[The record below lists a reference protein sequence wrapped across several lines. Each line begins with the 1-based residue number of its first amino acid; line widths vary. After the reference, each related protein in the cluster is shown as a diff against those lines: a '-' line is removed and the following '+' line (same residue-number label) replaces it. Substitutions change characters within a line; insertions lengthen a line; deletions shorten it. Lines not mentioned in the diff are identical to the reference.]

1 MIITILDKCRVE
13 EKCQSC
19 PFSKT
24 SKCMEACPTDA
35 IFLLNNKSFSCL
47 TCGECARNCPNKA
60 IKRNEFGG
68 YYVDRRRCNGCG
80 ICANVCPIGI
90 IKIVEKDEK
99 KFPMGICSMCGVC
112 VEVCP
117 YNARVSSYEL
127 LNTKREGLAERYLKV
142 LENLMK
148 VKLFR
153 AEKLDKVVEKVER
166 KSIKIDRDKC
176 VGCLRCSYLC
186 PRETIIPDSIDA
198 CTSCNLCGEICPKD
212 AIKDGEVDYDKCI
225 LCLKCVKICPNDA
238 LKVENFKVVKVKEDK
253 KSQPTSYCINC
264 GLCAEHC
271 PSGAL
276 RFEEGHLYYSP
287 DVCWKCLKCVEICP
301 NDVRRVKDDR
311 VVGGCSLCGIC
322 INNCPEEA
330 ISITTVKLE
339 RIKDEN
345 CILCGTCSNLCPRDA
360 IIIDRSNKEI
370 LFTNNCISCETCAI
384 HCPRDVIP
392 NTTGYKKVV
401 DRENSFIRVDMDFC
415 IKCGLCNKV
424 CPNNCID
431 YGVIDKERC
440 EFCGACYN
448 ICPTKA
454 IYLHRKWK
462 VKCGD

>member
-90 IKIVEKDEK
+90 IKIAEKDGK
-99 KFPMGICSMCGVC
+99 KFPMGICSMCGIC

-176 VGCLRCSYLC
+176 VGCLKCSYLC

-198 CTSCNLCGEICPKD
+198 CTSCNLRGENCPKD
-212 AIKDGEVDYDKCI
+212 AIKDGEVDYSKCI

-238 LKVENFKVVKVKEDK
+238 LKVENFKIIKVKEEQPKNEEKTKEAKDVLTMALSTLVEVENVIPIPLIKAQALVEEASKTIKKDK
-253 KSQPTSYCINC
+253 KQTLKYLDEAKHQLVIAEDLGYTSTSDTTYKMLKDEITK
-264 GLCAEHC
+264 LESEIHK
-271 PSGAL
+271 
-276 RFEEGHLYYSP
+276 GHKTASIFSDLIQ
-287 DVCWKCLKCVEICP
+287 KLKEF
-301 NDVRRVKDDR
+301 K
-311 VVGGCSLCGIC
+311 
-322 INNCPEEA
+322 EKA
-330 ISITTVKLE
+330 ISV
-339 RIKDEN
+339 
-345 CILCGTCSNLCPRDA
+345 
-360 IIIDRSNKEI
+360 
-370 LFTNNCISCETCAI
+370 I
-384 HCPRDVIP
+384 H
-392 NTTGYKKVV
+392 K
-401 DRENSFIRVDMDFC
+401 
-415 IKCGLCNKV
+415 
-424 CPNNCID
+424 
-431 YGVIDKERC
+431 
-440 EFCGACYN
+440 
-448 ICPTKA
+448 
-454 IYLHRKWK
+454 
-462 VKCGD
+462 